1 MSWKFKEW
9 KLVSKL
15 WKQKQNA
22 KLRRTRAC
30 AYSFFVG
37 NCLGEVRQ
45 VFRLFQGRWY
55 SSFPTAGRTRNGRR
69 GGGRERAT
77 DTCCKDD
84 VSFIRVQVHKC
95 TTSLYLPRSL
105 TSGNLWIVFW
115 FLSSLA
121 PSAKPSAE

>member
-22 KLRRTRAC
+22 KLRQTKGYA
-30 AYSFFVG
+30 ASFFLG

-95 TTSLYLPRSL
+95 TTSLYQDRLQAATFGL
-105 TSGNLWIVFW
+105 CFGF
-115 FLSSLA
+115 
-121 PSAKPSAE
+121 